1 MNATTLLATGGHCLE
16 RPSPH
21 LVNPPRVQAD
31 TDPHHRLWVELVE
44 PSGHLPLW
52 ANTLRVERVDLLTRQ
67 NTNEDS
73 ERNIESFRRIQQNCE
88 KSTFR
93 TLGNWTNTKKNLV
106 KLFNSITK

>member
-1 MNATTLLATGGHCLE
+1 MKTTTLLATGGHCLE

-21 LVNPPRVQAD
+21 LVNPPLVQAD

-73 ERNIESFRRIQQNCE
+73 EHNIESFRRNQQKLRKIEFQNTE
-88 KSTFR
+88 K
-93 TLGNWTNTKKNLV
+93 LDKY
-106 KLFNSITK
+106 